1 MSRSRAWTALPLAL
15 LMVGCATTTD
25 TAKRDSQRH
34 PRVEFVQDTA
44 YMREYEAAARRRSI
58 VQVHWVNPPTKRV
71 VVD

>member
-1 MSRSRAWTALPLAL
+1 MKIGLLLLASL
-15 LMVGCATTTD
+15 LVGLLSACATTSD
-25 TAKRDSQRH
+25 TASRASPRH
-34 PRVEFVQDTA
+34 QQVKFVQDNE